1 MSANQLRVSGRVTA
15 LEVEGVFLSLSG
27 TGLSRHVVLRFVS
40 SGVGRNT
47 GLDLGLAFIGA
58 AMGDS
63 GVVDLGGVI
72 SEASETVRVSL
83 VFDLV
88 RGVVAMMMICV

>member
-1 MSANQLRVSGRVTA
+1 M
-15 LEVEGVFLSLSG
+15 F
-27 TGLSRHVVLRFVS
+27 LRFLG
-40 SGVGRNT
+40 GVGSNAR
-47 GLDLGLAFIGA
+47 LDLDLAFMGA

-63 GVVDLGGVI
+63 AVVDLAGVI

-88 RGVVAMMMICV
+88 RGGEIAMMMICVYDC